1 MSPAPSVDILIVG
14 AGPAGL
20 TLALALADS
29 GHSMALVDAGEPERA
44 ARDPRVLAL
53 SHGSRLMF
61 ERLGIWGRFPA
72 TPITEI
78 HVSQQAGFG
87 RTLIRAD
94 ELQVPALGYVASAAR
109 IAEALRSA
117 LAAKGVR
124 PSYATRLI
132 ADADTASGQVRVVGP
147 AGETTLDAR
156 LVVHAEGGAGTGT
169 EAGQV
174 SVRDYRQHAIVTDIE
189 PARPHGGRAWER
201 FTPGGPVALLP
212 FGERYSLVYT
222 CASTEVDACLG
233 SSESAF
239 IERVEAHFAG
249 RLRFVGAGARQA
261 FPLAMRRRREPVS
274 GRHVWLG
281 NAAQTLH
288 PVAGQGFN
296 LALRDIAVLTECLVR
311 ERELDGPMPGLLRDF
326 ARARRVDRL
335 GAQVATDGLARLFVL
350 PGRLAAS
357 MRGFGLLALDLCPPM
372 RGILAG
378 RAMFGLCART

>member
-1 MSPAPSVDILIVG
+1 MSPASRVDIFIVG

-44 ARDPRVLAL
+44 ARDPRALAL
-53 SHGSRLMF
+53 SYGSRLMF
-61 ERLGIWGRFPA
+61 ERLGVWGRFPA

-94 ELQVPALGYVASAAR
+94 ELHVPALGYVASAGR

-117 LAAKGVR
+117 LEAKGVR
-124 PSYATRLI
+124 PSYATCSI
-132 ADADTASGQVRVVGP
+132 ADADAASGYVRVVGP
-147 AGETTLDAR
+147 TGETTLNAR

-169 EAGQV
+169 EAGEV

-189 PARPHGGRAWER
+189 PVKPHGGRAWER

-212 FGERYSLVYT
+212 FGQRYSLVYT
-222 CASTEVDACLG
+222 CASTEVDACLS

-239 IERVEAHFAG
+239 VERVEAHFAG
-249 RLRFVGAGARQA
+249 RLHFVGAGARQA
-261 FPLAMRRRREPVS
+261 FPLAMRRRRKPVS

-296 LALRDIAVLTECLVR
+296 LALRDIAVLTEYLVR
-311 ERELDGPMPGLLRDF
+311 ERDLHGLTPGLMRDF

-357 MRGFGLLALDLCPPM
+357 MRGFGLLALDLCPSV
-372 RGILAG
+372 RGVLAE
-378 RAMFGLCART
+378 RAMFGLCAHS